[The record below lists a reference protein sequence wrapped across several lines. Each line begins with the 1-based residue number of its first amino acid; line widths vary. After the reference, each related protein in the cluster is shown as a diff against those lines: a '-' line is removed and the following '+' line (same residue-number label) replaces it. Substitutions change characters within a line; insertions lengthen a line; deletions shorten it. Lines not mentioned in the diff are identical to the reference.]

1 MKCNKCGNEITENSK
16 FCTNCGVKVDKTNE
30 KNNKN
35 TITIKLSYFIIA
47 IVIIIVIVGLILF
60 FISKQQNN
68 PNLTLNNMQ
77 EEMHEGNEY
86 QAEKGE
92 TNNTDQNTEV
102 LTENDNNVLSEE
114 GIGIEFDINKFIKEL
129 SYKSLS
135 TVNDG
140 IHGGDGY
147 RYDYEFYNSDLSINK
162 FNVTNDGSTKLYTLE
177 TNGNESNNYKFILN
191 IELKDDNKLN
201 QIKITSYPPTPQA
214 KGILNC
220 AMEVEEALGYTLWN
234 SRNYQ
239 NVTQLEE
246 NLKGKDYIEQQG
258 NYAIQTTN
266 IIQQIENEKTE
277 ERIVFEYANNEVSYT
292 INFINNAN
300 INDIEN
306 DPTILQEETDE
317 PSKFEELYNQVKEG
331 MTYTE
336 VCLLLGLP
344 TSTEHHSSGTSKTC
358 IWNFSQTQTIFIVFN
373 EYDRV
378 EIKSRT

>member
-68 PNLTLNNMQ
+68 PNLALNNMQ

-239 NVTQLEE
+239 NVT
-246 NLKGKDYIEQQG
+246 
-258 NYAIQTTN
+258 
-266 IIQQIENEKTE
+266 
-277 ERIVFEYANNEVSYT
+277 
-292 INFINNAN
+292 
-300 INDIEN
+300 
-306 DPTILQEETDE
+306 
-317 PSKFEELYNQVKEG
+317 
-331 MTYTE
+331 
-336 VCLLLGLP
+336 
-344 TSTEHHSSGTSKTC
+344 
-358 IWNFSQTQTIFIVFN
+358 
-373 EYDRV
+373 
-378 EIKSRT
+378 